1 MDGITMG
8 FGVGLSG
15 RGRYRIITERTVLA
29 MPENVIWLFPDVGFS
44 RIAAKSPGGGSV
56 ENFNNAAYETFNRWR
71 GGELQVDS
79 VMHVASIIPR
89 TQYFKPNCSF
99 VIIDFLS
106 RHGYFTFTTDILT
119 ISDQIREK
127 LTPGG
132 CLYDGTLAPSPSDT
146 WIYYKV

>member
-56 ENFNNAAYETFNRWR
+56 
-71 GGELQVDS
+71 
-79 VMHVASIIPR
+79 
-89 TQYFKPNCSF
+89 
-99 VIIDFLS
+99 
-106 RHGYFTFTTDILT
+106 
-119 ISDQIREK
+119 
-127 LTPGG
+127 
-132 CLYDGTLAPSPSDT
+132 GTLAPSPSDT

>member
-1 MDGITMG
+1 MN
-8 FGVGLSG
+8 FCLSSFKT
-15 RGRYRIITERTVLA
+15 ICNI
-29 MPENVIWLFPDVGFS
+29 PPN
-44 RIAAKSPGGGSV
+44 K